1 MILMFYLIC
10 LFVGVHP
17 FRRVIHGVGRSF
29 PTMDAKIYDVLKYYG
44 CNEPTLAHK
53 HTHTTCIQSPVNNP
67 IHFSCNCLLTL
78 CHFPG
83 NQSGRSSCD
92 PFQNGIIVTRT
103 TIYRFQQVNVDF
115 FEMNIPMK
123 YTAEKLKI
131 YSSKLRTMLQ
141 NCGRSS
147 NCKMPNGT
155 VHITAEK

>member
-1 MILMFYLIC
+1 MFVCWCSPVSPCYSRCWAIFSNDGRQDLWCVEILWLQ
-10 LFVGVHP
+10 
-17 FRRVIHGVGRSF
+17 R
-29 PTMDAKIYDVLKYYG
+29 
-44 CNEPTLAHK
+44 AHSRTQT
-53 HTHTTCIQSPVNNP
+53 HTHTPCIQSPVNNP

-92 PFQNGIIVTRT
+92 PFRNGIIVTRT
-103 TIYRFQQVNVDF
+103 TIYRFQQVNVEF

>member
-1 MILMFYLIC
+1 MVATSPL
-10 LFVGVHP
+10 
-17 FRRVIHGVGRSF
+17 S
-29 PTMDAKIYDVLKYYG
+29 
-44 CNEPTLAHK
+44 
-53 HTHTTCIQSPVNNP
+53 HTYTHIPCIQSPVNNP

-92 PFQNGIIVTRT
+92 PFRNGIIVTRT
-103 TIYRFQQVNVDF
+103 TIYRFQQVNVEF

-155 VHITAEK
+155 VHITAEKYTHARDEKSVSNVDVELRANEIVK